1 MNPAEGSTKG
11 WQTIK
16 VDPEVWKA
24 IHDDATPFVDRTP
37 NDVLRRRFLANT
49 PTEAAATPAASARRR
64 GALKIALDKASLV
77 PGDVL
82 ICEQPRKKRV
92 LRAEVMADGWI
103 KTVEPDVG
111 EFQKVSPS
119 LGACTGSA
127 INGWDNWVVER
138 TGEKLQAY
146 RY

>member
-1 MNPAEGSTKG
+1 VDGSEGSTAG

-24 IHDDATPFVDRTP
+24 IHADATPFVDRTP
-37 NDVLRRRFLANT
+37 NDVLRRRFLTGQPAPLST
-49 PTEAAATPAASARRR
+49 PTAAASRRR
-64 GALKIALDKASLV
+64 GALRVGLDKATLV
-77 PGDVL
+77 PGDIL
-82 ICEQPRKKRV
+82 ICEQPRKKRTFK
-92 LRAEVMADGWI
+92 AEVLADGWI
-103 KTVEPDVG
+103 KTIEPDVG